1 MTIEDKRD
9 LRVEFENLKEGEVF
23 ADATTKCV
31 FMKISESEVDDGDIV
46 NTIDLADGEFYCY
59 SPKVIVLKLNA
70 KVVIE

>member
-1 MTIEDKRD
+1 MKIEDKRD

-23 ADATTKCV
+23 ADATTKYL
-31 FMKISESEVDDGDIV
+31 FMKIAESEIIDGDTV
-46 NTIDLADGEFYCY
+46 NAIDLADGEFYRY